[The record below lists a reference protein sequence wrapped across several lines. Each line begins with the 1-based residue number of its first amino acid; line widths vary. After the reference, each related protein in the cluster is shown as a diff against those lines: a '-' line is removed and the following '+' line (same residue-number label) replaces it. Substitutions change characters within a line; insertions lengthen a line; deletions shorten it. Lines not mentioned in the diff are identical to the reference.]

1 MKMRKYRYQTIFK
14 LKKLLL
20 ILYILPII
28 TFSQVDGTLN
38 GYIFDSKSQFP
49 LLGANVIIEG
59 TEKGAISDQNGFF
72 EISGIK
78 PQTYNL
84 SVSYVGYQSKKIFNV
99 IVKSKGNQTLE
110 ILLVESLEELEE
122 ILLYE
127 SPFKKT
133 PETPLSINTFSRVEI
148 ESYPGADNDVTKVVQ
163 SMPGLS
169 PSVGGF
175 RNDIIIR
182 GGAPNETVYYL
193 DEIEIPN
200 INHFSTQGSAG
211 GPQGMINISFIDEVT
226 LSTSA
231 FGVEYDN
238 PLSGVLQFNQKNGN
252 PKEVNGNFRFG
263 ASDSAITI
271 EGPFSKNDDNKTTF
285 IFSARKSY
293 LQFLFKLIGLPIRPN
308 YWDFQWKINHKID
321 DYNSINFIGLG
332 AIDDFSVEAPDD
344 FDFTQQSF
352 LEQVPIIQ
360 QNSTTSGVS
369 WIRKFKKRKGQ
380 FTLALSTNKLKNIF
394 SKYSDNESLD
404 GLYFRNDSH
413 EWETKLRA
421 KTVNYI
427 NQWKIIWGGNIQY
440 SDYYN
445 STRDIYN
452 QVEYLTKFNFYK
464 YGLYGNISKSFL
476 GNRLDLSAGIR
487 ADEDSFSIGSKMF
500 DNISPRISSSFS
512 LTNDRKL
519 KWNSSIGTYYKI
531 PTYTVLGFKDISGN
545 FSNKNAKYTKS
556 NHMVTGF
563 DYSLGNASKISIEI
577 FLKKY
582 SQFPI
587 SIIDGVSLANMGADF
602 EVLGNEDITTEG
614 DGKTSGIEFLFQQ
627 KLSNNFY
634 GIFSYTFFK
643 SDFTDINGNYLPS
656 IWDSKHLASFS
667 GGYKLKR
674 NWEISSRWRFAGKT
688 PYVPYDLDASLAN
701 YPNMILDY
709 SQLGNVKL
717 GNFSQVD
724 VRIDKKWNKE
734 KVSINFFIEILNL
747 LAQKIPSPTEY
758 GLDRDGFGNI
768 QTPLNLVEVDVN
780 RESIIPSFGFSID
793 F

>member
-1 MKMRKYRYQTIFK
+1 M
-14 LKKLLL
+14 
-20 ILYILPII
+20 
-28 TFSQVDGTLN
+28 
-38 GYIFDSKSQFP
+38 
-49 LLGANVIIEG
+49 
-59 TEKGAISDQNGFF
+59 
-72 EISGIK
+72 
-78 PQTYNL
+78 
-84 SVSYVGYQSKKIFNV
+84 
-99 IVKSKGNQTLE
+99 
-110 ILLVESLEELEE
+110 
-122 ILLYE
+122 
-127 SPFKKT
+127 
-133 PETPLSINTFSRVEI
+133 
-148 ESYPGADNDVTKVVQ
+148 
-163 SMPGLS
+163 
-169 PSVGGF
+169 
-175 RNDIIIR
+175 
-182 GGAPNETVYYL
+182 
-193 DEIEIPN
+193 
-200 INHFSTQGSAG
+200 
-211 GPQGMINISFIDEVT
+211 
-226 LSTSA
+226 
-231 FGVEYDN
+231 
-238 PLSGVLQFNQKNGN
+238 
-252 PKEVNGNFRFG
+252 
-263 ASDSAITI
+263 
-271 EGPFSKNDDNKTTF
+271 
-285 IFSARKSY
+285 
-293 LQFLFKLIGLPIRPN
+293 
-308 YWDFQWKINHKID
+308 
-321 DYNSINFIGLG
+321 
-332 AIDDFSVEAPDD
+332 
-344 FDFTQQSF
+344 
-352 LEQVPIIQ
+352 
-360 QNSTTSGVS
+360 
-369 WIRKFKKRKGQ
+369 
-380 FTLALSTNKLKNIF
+380 
-394 SKYSDNESLD
+394 
-404 GLYFRNDSH
+404 
-413 EWETKLRA
+413 
-421 KTVNYI
+421 
-427 NQWKIIWGGNIQY
+427 
-440 SDYYN
+440 
-445 STRDIYN
+445 
-452 QVEYLTKFNFYK
+452 
-464 YGLYGNISKSFL
+464 
-476 GNRLDLSAGIR
+476 
-487 ADEDSFSIGSKMF
+487 
-500 DNISPRISSSFS
+500 
-512 LTNDRKL
+512 TNDRKL

-734 KVSINFFIEILNL
+734 KISINFFIEILNL

-758 GLDRDGFGNI
+758 GLDRDSFGNI
-768 QTPLNLVEVDVN
+768 QTPFNLVEVDVN

>member
-1 MKMRKYRYQTIFK
+1 M
-14 LKKLLL
+14 
-20 ILYILPII
+20 
-28 TFSQVDGTLN
+28 
-38 GYIFDSKSQFP
+38 
-49 LLGANVIIEG
+49 
-59 TEKGAISDQNGFF
+59 
-72 EISGIK
+72 
-78 PQTYNL
+78 
-84 SVSYVGYQSKKIFNV
+84 
-99 IVKSKGNQTLE
+99 
-110 ILLVESLEELEE
+110 
-122 ILLYE
+122 
-127 SPFKKT
+127 
-133 PETPLSINTFSRVEI
+133 
-148 ESYPGADNDVTKVVQ
+148 
-163 SMPGLS
+163 
-169 PSVGGF
+169 
-175 RNDIIIR
+175 
-182 GGAPNETVYYL
+182 
-193 DEIEIPN
+193 
-200 INHFSTQGSAG
+200 
-211 GPQGMINISFIDEVT
+211 
-226 LSTSA
+226 
-231 FGVEYDN
+231 
-238 PLSGVLQFNQKNGN
+238 
-252 PKEVNGNFRFG
+252 
-263 ASDSAITI
+263 
-271 EGPFSKNDDNKTTF
+271 
-285 IFSARKSY
+285 
-293 LQFLFKLIGLPIRPN
+293 
-308 YWDFQWKINHKID
+308 
-321 DYNSINFIGLG
+321 
-332 AIDDFSVEAPDD
+332 
-344 FDFTQQSF
+344 
-352 LEQVPIIQ
+352 
-360 QNSTTSGVS
+360 
-369 WIRKFKKRKGQ
+369 
-380 FTLALSTNKLKNIF
+380 
-394 SKYSDNESLD
+394 D

-427 NQWKIIWGGNIQY
+427 NQWKITWGGNIQY

-476 GNRLDLSAGIR
+476 GNRLDLSAGVR

-643 SDFTDINGNYLPS
+643 SEFTDINGNYLPS
-656 IWDSKHLASFS
+656 IWDSKHLSSFS